1 MPVGPGV
8 LLASER
14 AAIAHRRVLASECA
28 RRSTAMRRAD
38 DDHRFPLHV
47 THISLP
53 PAGETGANAGDR
65 VAPPADSLSL
75 FLLLPPSLS
84 LSLPPSLS
92 LSNAILVIYAQ
103 VPRAETRISWRI
115 LSSPRRCS
123 IKHFFF
129 LIYRH

>member
-65 VAPPADSLSL
+65 VAPPADSRSLSL
-75 FLLLPPSLS
+75 TPSLPLSVFASLS
-84 LSLPPSLS
+84 LSLQCNPCHLRVGAASR
-92 LSNAILVIYAQ
+92 NAHLLEDLVICALLLHN
-103 VPRAETRISWRI
+103 A
-115 LSSPRRCS
+115 L
-123 IKHFFF
+123 FFF
-129 LIYRH
+129 NF